1 MNDVFQTGRRDGR
14 MPFRVPEGFFDE
26 LPRRTVLRLRA
37 ETRRRRRRLIVRVA
51 AVAVPFAA
59 CLAVAIVF
67 RVSDGKDRESVAF
80 GSDGTEQF
88 DCYLQGLSDEELKNL
103 AAEAS
108 LDPTF
113 Y

>member
-67 RVSDGKDRESVAF
+67 RVSDGKGPGKCRFRVGRHRTVRLLFA
-80 GSDGTEQF
+80 GSF
-88 DCYLQGLSDEELKNL
+88 
-103 AAEAS
+103 
-108 LDPTF
+108 
-113 Y
+113 